1 MRTLFCF
8 GMLIGTLVAG
18 RAAEPLEQ
26 TFQSA
31 IVAEEVRR
39 DLNAA
44 VRGYEAVIAQVDAQR
59 AIAATAVFRL
69 GECYRKLGRT
79 NEATAQYQRVVR
91 DFPAE
96 ATLVRLSRENLLAL
110 GVALP
115 AGGETKAPRN
125 PDILLDLNSEDAEIA
140 RLRTLFDRS
149 PDLLNAEK
157 GGKTPLIEA
166 AEKGQLAVVKA
177 LLGWGVE
184 VNRAVSVNGT
194 ALAVAAGNGHKAVVE
209 ALLDAK
215 ADPNVVSESG
225 GTALGA
231 AVGQGFTAVVDT
243 LLARGAKV
251 DVERAYP
258 VLLSAVRDSKTALIE
273 RLVKAGADVNAAVDR
288 QVQVSPR
295 GGGSRVTEV
304 RTALEAAVF
313 WGEREASRTLVRLG
327 AKADI
332 ETLRTGIIRAPEPKL
347 TSEWLD
353 ELLAAA
359 PREGFP
365 TDALNQLM
373 GHCLNVGVSKFIP
386 ALLRA
391 GGSADAVYSGG
402 NPLLILAAAG
412 GSTQALEAF
421 LAAKPDVNAAARD
434 GRTALHV
441 AVRSGDTNS
450 VALLLKA
457 GADPNRLDQR
467 QLTPLEIVR
476 MNLNRVLGGSAPGLP
491 RRPGVAVPVAGRP
504 VPVPMPVVQGGMP
517 GTGMTSGSGG
527 ASGVSDEATR
537 WQRLEAML
545 LAAGAR
551 EDIARRQA
559 IHWRIGGQT
568 EPLLRRVGANPPPS
582 LAQLL
587 FLALR
592 ATKTEWAELNRIRV
606 LSLTADGQ
614 QESMNPVPAFW
625 WRDPNLAGCIWN
637 LPLQWG
643 DVVEFSEVDRVLGAR
658 PPGLSED
665 LVEALARCA
674 VQRVTLMVKGETVVL
689 HLYPGQR
696 PGARPSPP
704 VEAPAG
710 AAVTPPP
717 ASDPI
722 PAEKV
727 IDTCWLRQVLEKSGQ
742 LRASSDLTQVR
753 VTRKSAGQTW
763 TLDVLNDPGSA
774 EHWLVDGDVIEV
786 PEKDNDH

>member
-1 MRTLFCF
+1 
-8 GMLIGTLVAG
+8 MLIGTLVAG

-251 DVERAYP
+251 DVEGAYP

-273 RLVKAGADVNAAVDR
+273 RLVKAGAEVNAAVDR

-304 RTALEAAVF
+304 RTALEAAVL

-332 ETLRTGIIRAPEPKL
+332 ETLRRDINMSGPRKL

-359 PREGFP
+359 PKEGFP
-365 TDALNQLM
+365 TEGLNELM
-373 GHCLNVGVSKFIP
+373 ASCLDKAPELIP

-391 GGSADAVYSGG
+391 GGSADALDSVG

-412 GSTQALEAF
+412 GSTQALEAL
-421 LAAKPDVNAAARD
+421 LAAKPEVNAAARD

-441 AVRSGDTNS
+441 AVLSGDTNS

-476 MNLNRVLGGSAPGLP
+476 MNLNPVPGRSVPGLP
-491 RRPGVAVPVAGRP
+491 RRPGVAVPVSGRP

-527 ASGVSDEATR
+527 ASGASDEAIR

-587 FLALR
+587 IQVLGL
-592 ATKTEWAELNRIRV
+592 KKSEWANLNAIRILR
-606 LSLTADGQ
+606 
-614 QESMNPVPAFW
+614 
-625 WRDPNLAGCIWN
+625 LAGSGAEESVLLVRPNWWKLSGCEWSF
-637 LPLQWG
+637 PAEWG
-643 DVVEFSEVDRVLGAR
+643 DVVELPELDHVLGADG
-658 PPGLSED
+658 PGIGFEVID
-665 LVEALARCA
+665 ALRRCG
-674 VQRVTLMVKGETVVL
+674 VQQVIVNVKGEAAVL
-689 HLYPGQR
+689 HLLPPR
-696 PGARPSPP
+696 LPGAYVPVADPGEDAKVSPQ
-704 VEAPAG
+704 VKLIRSCALFE
-710 AAVTPPP
+710 
-717 ASDPI
+717 
-722 PAEKV
+722 
-727 IDTCWLRQVLEKSGQ
+727 VLESSSH
-742 LRASSDLTQVR
+742 LRASSDLSRIR
-753 VTRKSAGQTW
+753 VTRRSAGQSW
-763 TLDVLNDPGSA
+763 ILNVADDPQA
-774 EHWLVDGDVIEV
+774 RRFWLVDGDVIEV

>member
-1 MRTLFCF
+1 MRTLFCV
-8 GMLIGTLVAG
+8 GILIGSFVAG

-26 TFQSA
+26 AFQSA

-115 AGGETKAPRN
+115 AEGESASRRN

-149 PDLLNAEK
+149 PDLLNADK
-157 GGKTPLIEA
+157 AGKTPLIEA
-166 AEKGQLAVVKA
+166 AEKGQLAVVAA

-184 VNRAVSVNGT
+184 VNRAVSVSGT
-194 ALAVAAGNGHKAVVE
+194 ALAVAAANGHKAVVE

-215 ADPNVVSESG
+215 ADPNVVFESG

-231 AVGQGFTAVVDT
+231 AVGQGFTAVVET

-251 DVERAYP
+251 NVEGAYP
-258 VLLSAVRDSKTALIE
+258 PLLSAVRDSNTAMIE
-273 RLVKAGADVNAAVDR
+273 RLVKAGADVNAVVNR
-288 QVQVSPR
+288 EVRVWPK
-295 GGGSRVTEV
+295 GFGGSSKTV
-304 RTALEAAVF
+304 RTVLEAAVL

-327 AKADI
+327 AKPDI
-332 ETLRTGIIRAPEPKL
+332 ETLRTGIHRDGGTKL

-359 PREGFP
+359 PKEGLS
-365 TDALNQLM
+365 TEALNKLM
-373 GHCLNVGVSKFIP
+373 GECLNNRSSGLIP

-391 GGSADAVYSGG
+391 GGSADAVVSQGH
-402 NPLLILAAAG
+402 PLLILATAG
-412 GSTQALEAF
+412 GSTQALEAL
-421 LAAKPDVNAAARD
+421 LAAKPDVNAAAPD
-434 GRTALHV
+434 GRTALHI
-441 AVRSGDTNS
+441 AAASGDTNS

-476 MNLNRVLGGSAPGLP
+476 MNLNQVLGTSAPRLQ
-491 RRPGVAVPVAGRP
+491 RRPGVPVPIAVP
-504 VPVPMPVVQGGMP
+504 GGMP
-517 GTGMTSGSGG
+517 GSATGLGPMGVVGSFGV
-527 ASGVSDEATR
+527 ASGAPDVAMG

-551 EDIARRQA
+551 EDLARRQA

-568 EPLLRRVGANPPPS
+568 ELLIRRVGANPPPN

-587 FLALR
+587 IQVLR
-592 ATKTEWAELNRIRV
+592 LKKSEWANLDAIRV
-606 LSLTADGQ
+606 LRLAGHGP
-614 QESMNPVPAFW
+614 QESALPVRPQWWKSSDCDWSFPAE
-625 WRDPNLAGCIWN
+625 
-637 LPLQWG
+637 WG
-643 DVVEFSEVDRVLGAR
+643 DVVELPELDRVLGAR
-658 PPGLSED
+658 PPGLSDD
-665 LVEALARCA
+665 LVAVLARCA

-689 HLYPGQR
+689 DLYSGRLPGT
-696 PGARPSPP
+696 RPSQ
-704 VEAPAG
+704 VEEQPAG
-710 AAVTPPP
+710 VAVTPPP

-722 PAEKV
+722 PAHKV
-727 IDTCWLRQVLEKSGQ
+727 INTCWLHPVLETSGQ

-753 VTRKSAGQTW
+753 VTRKAAGQSW
-763 TLDVLNDPGSA
+763 TLDVLNDPQA
-774 EHWLVDGDVIEV
+774 REFWLVEGDVIEV
-786 PEKDNDH
+786 PEKDDDH